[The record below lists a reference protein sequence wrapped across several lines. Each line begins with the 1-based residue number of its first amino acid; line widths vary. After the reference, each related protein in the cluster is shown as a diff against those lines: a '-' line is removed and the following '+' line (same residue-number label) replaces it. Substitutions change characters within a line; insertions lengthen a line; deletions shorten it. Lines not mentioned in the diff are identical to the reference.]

1 MTYLSYAVLT
11 ILIALITMAA
21 LYLVCLASMLWFGD
35 FCQICR
41 LFRKHD
47 DKHGHGQEATG

>member
-41 LFRKHD
+41 LFRKGD